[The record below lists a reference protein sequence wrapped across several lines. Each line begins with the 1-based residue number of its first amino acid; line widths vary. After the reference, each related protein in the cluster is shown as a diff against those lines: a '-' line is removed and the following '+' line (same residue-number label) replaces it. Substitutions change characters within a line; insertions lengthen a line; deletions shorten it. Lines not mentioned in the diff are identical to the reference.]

1 MHTPRLL
8 FMVMPIHVIDLF
20 AKKDTNSMLL
30 LLMLGKRRL
39 RGDIIALF
47 QYLKGAYSR
56 AELVSS
62 HW

>member
-1 MHTPRLL
+1 
-8 FMVMPIHVIDLF
+8 MVMPIHVIDLF
-20 AKKDTNSMLL
+20 AKKDTNGMLL

-47 QYLKGAYSR
+47 QYLEGAYSR

>member
-47 QYLKGAYSR
+47 PDRGGKWQRSK
-56 AELVSS
+56 S
-62 HW
+62 HD